1 MKASWSQWFAQVLQL
16 LMAGS
21 LCALAFAAGAA
32 TPNAVVLRID
42 GAISPASADYV
53 VRGIEY
59 ANAQQ
64 ADAVVLEIDTPGGL
78 ADAMRD
84 IIKAILAS
92 RVPVIGFVA
101 PPGARAASAG
111 TYILYACHVAAMAPA
126 TNLGAATPISL
137 IGRTAQP
144 MPAASGGQ
152 AAQSA
157 AKDPEM
163 RKATNDAVAYIRA
176 LAEQRSR
183 NADWAEK
190 AVREA
195 VSASSEQAVKL
206 KVIDLNA
213 TDIPTLLAAV
223 DGRSVQTAAGKLTLR
238 TRGATL
244 ERIEPDWRSQFLA
257 VIANPSVAY
266 LLLLVG
272 LAGLVIEGTHPG
284 VVLPGVVGA
293 ICLLLALYALQMLP
307 VHFAGLGLILL
318 GVILIASELFLPTYG
333 VLGIGGVISFV
344 IGSVVLMRSD
354 VPGYGIALPTV
365 VGMAIAACG
374 VLAGIVWMALRS
386 RRHPVVSG
394 REQMLGAVGQ
404 VVADFDRRG
413 FVHVQGEQWQAVTDT
428 PLRRG
433 QPVAVTAMHGL
444 VLSVRPASHSEESA
458 S

>member
-1 MKASWSQWFAQVLQL
+1 MMAWRYEWFRWIMQL
-16 LMAGS
+16 LVTCS
-21 LCALAFAAGAA
+21 LCVFASLAWSA

-53 VRGIEY
+53 VRGIEQ
-59 ANAQQ
+59 ANQQQ
-64 ADAVVLEIDTPGGL
+64 AEAVVLEIDTPGGL
-78 ADAMRD
+78 ADSMRD
-84 IIKAILAS
+84 VIKAILAS
-92 RVPVIGFVA
+92 RVPVVGYVS

-111 TYILYACHVAAMAPA
+111 TYILYASHVAAMAPA
-126 TNLGAATPISL
+126 TNIGAATPISL
-137 IGRTAQP
+137 IGRATRP
-144 MPAASGGQ
+144 MPGASGEQ
-152 AAQSA
+152 AAQA
-157 AKDPEM
+157 PAEDTAM

-176 LAEQRSR
+176 LAEQRGR

-195 VSASSEQAVKL
+195 VSVSSEEALKL
-206 KVIDLNA
+206 KVIDLTA
-213 TDIPTLLAAV
+213 PDVSSLLAAV
-223 DGRSVQTAAGKLTLR
+223 DGRSVQTAAGALTLR
-238 TRGATL
+238 TSGAAV
-244 ERIEPDWRSQFLA
+244 ERIEPDFRSQFLA

-354 VPGYGIALPTV
+354 MPGYGLALPTV
-365 VGMAIAACG
+365 VGMAIAASG

-394 REQMLGAVGQ
+394 REQMIGAVGR
-404 VVADFDRRG
+404 VVADFDREG
-413 FVHVQGEQWQAVTDT
+413 FVHVHGEQWQAVTDT
-428 PLRRG
+428 PLTHG
-433 QPVAVTAMHGL
+433 QRVAVTGMQGL
-444 VLSVRPASHSEESA
+444 VLRVRPATPSEETLS
-458 S
+458 

>member
-1 MKASWSQWFAQVLQL
+1 MMAWRYEWFRWIMQL
-16 LMAGS
+16 LVTCS
-21 LCALAFAAGAA
+21 LCVFASLAWSA

-53 VRGIEY
+53 VRGIEQ
-59 ANAQQ
+59 ANQQQ
-64 ADAVVLEIDTPGGL
+64 AEAVVLEIDTPGGL
-78 ADAMRD
+78 ADSMRD
-84 IIKAILAS
+84 VIKAILAS
-92 RVPVIGFVA
+92 RVPVVGYVS

-111 TYILYACHVAAMAPA
+111 TYILYASHVAAMAPA
-126 TNLGAATPISL
+126 TNIGAATPISL
-137 IGRTAQP
+137 IGRATRP
-144 MPAASGGQ
+144 MPGASGEQ
-152 AAQSA
+152 AAQA
-157 AKDPEM
+157 PAEDTAM

-176 LAEQRSR
+176 LAEQRGR

-195 VSASSEQAVKL
+195 VSVSSEEALKL
-206 KVIDLNA
+206 KVIDLTA
-213 TDIPTLLAAV
+213 PDVSSLLAAV
-223 DGRSVQTAAGKLTLR
+223 DGRSVQTAAGALTLR
-238 TRGATL
+238 TSGAAV

-354 VPGYGIALPTV
+354 MPGYGLALPTV
-365 VGMAIAACG
+365 VGMAIAASG

-394 REQMLGAVGQ
+394 REQMIGAVGR
-404 VVADFDRRG
+404 VVADFDRQG
-413 FVHVQGEQWQAVTDT
+413 FVHVHGEQWQAVTDT
-428 PLRRG
+428 PLTHG
-433 QPVAVTAMHGL
+433 QRVAVTGMQGL
-444 VLSVRPASHSEESA
+444 VLRVRPATPSEETLS
-458 S
+458 

>member
-1 MKASWSQWFAQVLQL
+1 MAWRHEWFRWIMRLLIACNLCMFASLAWS
-16 LMAGS
+16 
-21 LCALAFAAGAA
+21 A

-53 VRGIEY
+53 VRGIEQ

-64 ADAVVLEIDTPGGL
+64 AETVVLEIDTPGGL
-78 ADAMRD
+78 ADSMRD

-92 RVPVIGFVA
+92 RVPVLGYVS

-111 TYILYACHVAAMAPA
+111 TYILYASHVAAMAPA
-126 TNLGAATPISL
+126 TNIGAATPISL
-137 IGRTAQP
+137 IGRATRP
-144 MPAASGGQ
+144 MPGASGEQ
-152 AAQSA
+152 AAQA
-157 AKDPEM
+157 PTEDPEL

-176 LAEQRSR
+176 LAEQRGR

-195 VSASSEQAVKL
+195 VSVSSEEALKL
-206 KVIDLNA
+206 KVIDLTA
-213 TDIPTLLAAV
+213 PDVASLLAAV
-223 DGRSVQTAAGKLTLR
+223 DGRSVQTAAGALTLR
-238 TRGATL
+238 TSGAAV

-354 VPGYGIALPTV
+354 MPGYGLALPTV
-365 VGMAIAACG
+365 VGMAIAASG

-394 REQMLGAVGQ
+394 REQMIGAVGR
-404 VVADFDRRG
+404 VVADFDRQG
-413 FVHVQGEQWQAVTDT
+413 FVHVHGEQWQAVTDT
-428 PLRRG
+428 PLRRD
-433 QPVAVTAMHGL
+433 QRVAVTGMQGL
-444 VLSVRPASHSEESA
+444 VLRVRPATPSEETLS
-458 S
+458 

>member
-1 MKASWSQWFAQVLQL
+1 MRAWRHGWFRWFTRL
-16 LMAGS
+16 LLACG
-21 LCALAFAAGAA
+21 LCALGASAWSA

-53 VRGIEY
+53 VRGIEQ
-59 ANAQQ
+59 ANQQQ

-78 ADAMRD
+78 ADSMRD

-92 RVPVIGFVA
+92 RVPVVGYVS

-111 TYILYACHVAAMAPA
+111 TYILYASHVAAMAPA
-126 TNLGAATPISL
+126 TNIGAATPISL
-137 IGRTAQP
+137 IGRATRP
-144 MPAASGGQ
+144 MPGASGEQ
-152 AAQSA
+152 AAQA
-157 AKDPEM
+157 PAEDTAM

-176 LAEQRSR
+176 LAEQRGR
-183 NADWAEK
+183 NADWAEN

-195 VSASSEQAVKL
+195 VSVSSEEALKL
-206 KVIDLNA
+206 KVIDLTA
-213 TDIPTLLAAV
+213 PDVSSLLAAV
-223 DGRSVQTAAGKLTLR
+223 DGRSVQTAAGRLTLR
-238 TRGATL
+238 TSGATL
-244 ERIEPDWRSQFLA
+244 QAIEPDWRSQFLA

-266 LLLLVG
+266 LLLVG

-354 VPGYGIALPTV
+354 MPGYGLALPTV
-365 VGMAIAACG
+365 VGMAIAASG

-394 REQMLGAVGQ
+394 REQMIGAVGR
-404 VVADFDRRG
+404 VVADFDRQG
-413 FVHVQGEQWQAVTDT
+413 FVHVHGEQWQAVTGT
-428 PLRRG
+428 PLTRG
-433 QPVAVTAMHGL
+433 QRVAVTGMQGL
-444 VLSVRPASHSEESA
+444 VLRVRPATPSEETLS
-458 S
+458 

>member
-1 MKASWSQWFAQVLQL
+1 MMAWRYEWFRWIMQL
-16 LMAGS
+16 LVTCS
-21 LCALAFAAGAA
+21 LCVFASLAWSA

-53 VRGIEY
+53 VRGIEQ
-59 ANAQQ
+59 ANQQQ
-64 ADAVVLEIDTPGGL
+64 AEAVVLEIDTPGGL
-78 ADAMRD
+78 ADSMRD
-84 IIKAILAS
+84 VIKAILAS
-92 RVPVIGFVA
+92 RVPVVGYVS

-111 TYILYACHVAAMAPA
+111 TYILYASHVAAMAPA
-126 TNLGAATPISL
+126 TNIGAATPISL
-137 IGRTAQP
+137 IGRATRP
-144 MPAASGGQ
+144 MPGASGEQ
-152 AAQSA
+152 AAQA
-157 AKDPEM
+157 PAEDTAM

-176 LAEQRSR
+176 LAEQRGR

-195 VSASSEQAVKL
+195 VSVSSEEALKL
-206 KVIDLNA
+206 KVIDLTA
-213 TDIPTLLAAV
+213 PDVSSLLAAV
-223 DGRSVQTAAGKLTLR
+223 DGRSVQTAAGALTLR
-238 TRGATL
+238 TSGAAV

-354 VPGYGIALPTV
+354 MPGYGLALPTV
-365 VGMAIAACG
+365 VGMAIAASG

-394 REQMLGAVGQ
+394 REQMIGAVGR
-404 VVADFDRRG
+404 VVADFDREG
-413 FVHVQGEQWQAVTDT
+413 FVHVHGEQWQAVTDT
-428 PLRRG
+428 PLTHG
-433 QPVAVTAMHGL
+433 QRVAVTGMQGL
-444 VLSVRPASHSEESA
+444 VLRVRPATPSEETLS
-458 S
+458 